1 MTDNPYAAPQS
12 AVADSAAADAAP
24 TPASRLRRLGANLI
38 DMLMLMA
45 VFMALVF
52 VYAIVSG
59 DELEWF
65 NVDSYWVGLLA
76 RLLIFTTFV
85 LLNLVPM
92 REGRTVGKQMLGLRV
107 LAADGRPASLGQQLG
122 RYWIMMFLGSLG
134 LSVVGLIDVLFIF
147 RASQKCL
154 HDDICSTQ
162 VVRD

>member
-12 AVADSAAADAAP
+12 AVADSAATDAAP

-76 RLLIFTTFV
+76 GLSIFMTFV

-92 REGRTVGKQMLGLRV
+92 RAGRTVGKQMLGLRV
-107 LAADGRPASLGQQLG
+107 LDQQGAPASLGQQIG
-122 RYWIMMFLGSLG
+122 RYAIMMLPGSLG
-134 LSVVGLIDVLFIF
+134 ASVFGLIDVLLIF
-147 RASQKCL
+147 RASRNCL